1 VREWTWYEWKA
12 QSFRV
17 SIHKDVEIVIYK
29 RSQTHFIEISE
40 LVVSR
45 IISLSAS
52 LQDLIGY

>member
-17 SIHKDVEIVIYK
+17 LIHKDVEIVIYK